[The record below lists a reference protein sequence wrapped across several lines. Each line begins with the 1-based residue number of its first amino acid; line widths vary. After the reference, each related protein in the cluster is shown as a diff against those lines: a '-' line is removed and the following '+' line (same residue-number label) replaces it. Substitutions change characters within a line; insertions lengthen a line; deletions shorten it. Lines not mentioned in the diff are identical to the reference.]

1 MCNILY
7 ILFCVW
13 IGGQFNI
20 VLLRLYV
27 ADPATILDYIS
38 VLGTLFSSKSSLFF
52 SVMEKLNISEFALL
66 PH

>member
-13 IGGQFNI
+13 IGRQFNI

-27 ADPATILDYIS
+27 VDPATILDYIS